1 LGRRATV
8 AKNNVS
14 VKGKMKTGAFGQNP
28 LKKIYSVE
36 LPQRTD
42 ETKQRRVRV
51 IILK

>member
-28 LKKIYSVE
+28 LKKSTV
-36 LPQRTD
+36 LSCPKGQM
-42 ETKQRRVRV
+42 KQN
-51 IILK
+51 KEESG